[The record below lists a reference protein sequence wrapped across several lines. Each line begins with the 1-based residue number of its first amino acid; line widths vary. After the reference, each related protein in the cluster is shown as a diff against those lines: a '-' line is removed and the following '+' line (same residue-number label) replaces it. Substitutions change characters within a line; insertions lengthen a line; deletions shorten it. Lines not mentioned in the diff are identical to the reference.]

1 MLSGCSGGDEDLQRC
16 MKLRERLLTGGC
28 SFETVVTAD
37 YGEAVYTFTLN
48 CDGNREG
55 AVSFC
60 VSAPEE
66 ISGISGT
73 IDGGKGQFTFEDTI
87 LAFPL
92 LAEGE
97 VSPVSAPWLLIRAL
111 RSGYI
116 ASAGAEGEL
125 LRLSVNDS
133 YEADALRLDV
143 WIDGQDRPVRGEILW
158 QGRRVLSM
166 EIKSF
171 DFL

>member
-1 MLSGCSGGDEDLQRC
+1 MLSGCTDADDGLQRC

-37 YGEAVYTFTLN
+37 YGEAVYTFALN
-48 CDGNREG
+48 CDAEGEG

-60 VSAPEE
+60 VASPEE
-66 ISGISGT
+66 ITGISGT
-73 IDGGKGQFTFEDTI
+73 IDGGKGKFVFDDTV

-111 RSGYI
+111 RSGFM
-116 ASAGAEGEL
+116 ASAGKEGDL

-143 WIDGQDRPVRGEILW
+143 WLDGQDKPVRAEILW

-166 EIKSF
+166 EIKEF
-171 DFL
+171 DFV